1 MYKKEGGKKGDE
13 GKGERGKG
21 SHMLL
26 STNQNRGRG
35 KKHFHIQAGA
45 AAVLNFKKGGRER
58 KGRHWLQEEDD
69 KKGEKKKIPDTVE

>member
-1 MYKKEGGKKGDE
+1 MYKKEGGKKGDK

-45 AAVLNFKKGGRER
+45 AAVLNFKKGGG
-58 KGRHWLQEEDD
+58 KGRD
-69 KKGEKKKIPDTVE
+69 GIGCRRG